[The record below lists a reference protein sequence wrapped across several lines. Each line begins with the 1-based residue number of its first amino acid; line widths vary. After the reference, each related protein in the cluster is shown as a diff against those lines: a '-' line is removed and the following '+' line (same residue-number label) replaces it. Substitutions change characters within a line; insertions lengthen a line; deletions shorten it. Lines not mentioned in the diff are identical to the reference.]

1 MQKISLQ
8 ECSRLALET
17 GRIILQSGS
26 STNRVELMM
35 HKVCRG
41 FGYEECESFVTPTGI
56 FLSLSDRDEQITTR
70 IQRIEN
76 RRIDLGKITQV
87 SGLVNQLMKKDEDQA
102 FWGQSRSERFRD
114 ELRRIDAE
122 TPYPMWVIN
131 LCGGATSGFFCLL
144 FGGSWVEFVV
154 AFIIGIMVSASL
166 KYISR
171 LPVNNFLLNALA
183 AALIVLLAK
192 TFDTWIPYMRLDNII
207 IGGIMI
213 LVPGLSLTNA
223 IRDTMSGDLVSGT
236 ARGVEALIITTA
248 IVAGSGAMLKIW
260 DLMGY

>member
-1 MQKISLQ
+1 MPKISLS
-8 ECSRLALET
+8 ECSKLALET
-17 GRIILQSGS
+17 GRIILQSGGA
-26 STNRVELMM
+26 TNRVEAMM

-41 FGYEECESFVTPTGI
+41 FGFEECDSFVTPTGI
-56 FLSLSDRDEQITTR
+56 FLSISDGKDQISTR
-70 IQRIEN
+70 IKRIDE

-87 SGLVNQLMKKDEDQA
+87 SQLVNALQQKDSA
-102 FWGQSRSERFRD
+102 HFTHGQVRSDIFLK
-114 ELRRIDAE
+114 ELKRIDGE
-122 TPYPMWVIN
+122 SPYSACLIN

-144 FGGSWVEFVV
+144 FGGSWTEFAI
-154 AFIIGIMVSASL
+154 AFMVGLLISASL

-171 LPVNNFLLNALA
+171 LPVNNFLINALA
-183 AALIVLLAK
+183 SALIVLLTK
-192 TFDTWIPYMRLDNII
+192 TVNIWVPYIRLDNII

-236 ARGVEALIITTA
+236 ARGVEALIITTG

-260 DLMGY
+260 DLLGY